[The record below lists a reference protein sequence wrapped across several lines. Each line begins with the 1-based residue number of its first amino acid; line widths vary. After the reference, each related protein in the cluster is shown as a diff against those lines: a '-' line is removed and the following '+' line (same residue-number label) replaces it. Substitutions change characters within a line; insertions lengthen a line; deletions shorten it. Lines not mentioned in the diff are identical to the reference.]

1 MADVQPVATAELP
14 QMTTASKK
22 ILVVDD
28 QKDIRKLIKLALG
41 PGYVLLEAEDGTAAL
56 EIIRR
61 EVPDLVVL
69 DIMMPGAIDG
79 LSVLDS
85 VRLDPLLKDIKVV
98 LVSAR
103 GQARDYAVG
112 MRHGADAYFV
122 KPFSP
127 IDLVDRISRLLK

>member
-1 MADVQPVATAELP
+1 MTAS
-14 QMTTASKK
+14 SKK

-28 QKDIRKLIKLALG
+28 QKDIRRLIKLALG
-41 PGYVLLEAEDGTAAL
+41 PGYVLLEAEDGATAM
-56 EIIRR
+56 EIIQRD
-61 EVPDLVVL
+61 VPDLVVL
-69 DIMMPGAIDG
+69 DIMMPGTIDG
-79 LSVLDS
+79 LGVLDS
-85 VRLDPLLKDIKVV
+85 VRLDPLLKHIKVV

-112 MRHGADAYFV
+112 MRHGADAYFI